1 MPTAL
6 ALWLVMDDLKRQ
18 RDQLEKELRGA
29 TEALDR
35 KLESM
40 GSTWQAGL
48 GSLSVRATLDSYFI
62 SMIYILFNA
71 ACFAAGITFI
81 FLNNRSIIVHK
92 DREPPWST
100 WEKFL
105 RQFLHCPAPV
115 EIAFHRF

>member
-6 ALWLVMDDLKRQ
+6 ALWLVTDDLKRQ

-29 TEALDR
+29 AEALDR

-62 SMIYILFNA
+62 SMIYILLTRPA
-71 ACFAAGITFI
+71 
-81 FLNNRSIIVHK
+81 
-92 DREPPWST
+92 
-100 WEKFL
+100 L
-105 RQFLHCPAPV
+105 RLG
-115 EIAFHRF
+115 